1 MGHRSHRIY
10 GPPRP
15 SYPWA
20 TVLWATVLWAT
31 LSTREKNRGRE
42 KKSSARKNWQNIS
55 WFSVRGE
62 NVRISY
68 LYETHQIEFIM
79 LRSLCIWLH
88 SQKFPYAKLKILL
101 SLRLHIKFP
110 ATEKIIYSLL
120 RIDTSCDREMKTELS
135 GFKRGLATLWRFQG
149 PVNIIFE

>member
-1 MGHRSHRIY
+1 MGHRIMGHRIM
-10 GPPRP
+10 GHRIMGHRIMGHRIMGH
-15 SYPWA
+15 
-20 TVLWATVLWAT
+20 LKHE
-31 LSTREKNRGRE
+31 EKKSRKRKKIERE
-42 KKSSARKNWQNIS
+42 KKIDKTSLDFLLEAK
-55 WFSVRGE
+55 

-135 GFKRGLATLWRFQG
+135 GFKRGLATIWRFQG

>member
-10 GPPRP
+10 GPTRP

-31 LSTREKNRGRE
+31 LSTRKKNRARE
-42 KKSSARKNWQNIS
+42 KIDKTSLDLLLEAK
-55 WFSVRGE
+55 
-62 NVRISY
+62 NVRTSY

-101 SLRLHIKFP
+101 SLRLHIKLP

-135 GFKRGLATLWRFQG
+135 GFKRGLATIWRFQG

>member
-1 MGHRSHRIY
+1 MGHRIRGHRIR
-10 GPPRP
+10 GHRIMGHRIMGHLKHEEKKIEEEKKNR
-15 SYPWA
+15 A
-20 TVLWATVLWAT
+20 
-31 LSTREKNRGRE
+31 REKIDKTSLDFLLE
-42 KKSSARKNWQNIS
+42 AK
-55 WFSVRGE
+55 

-79 LRSLCIWLH
+79 LKSLCIWLH

-135 GFKRGLATLWRFQG
+135 GFKRGLATIWRFQG

>member
-31 LSTREKNRGRE
+31 LSTRKKNRARE
-42 KKSSARKNWQNIS
+42 KIDKTSLDLLLEAK
-55 WFSVRGE
+55 
-62 NVRISY
+62 NVRTSY

-79 LRSLCIWLH
+79 LRSLCI
-88 SQKFPYAKLKILL
+88 
-101 SLRLHIKFP
+101 
-110 ATEKIIYSLL
+110 
-120 RIDTSCDREMKTELS
+120 
-135 GFKRGLATLWRFQG
+135 
-149 PVNIIFE
+149 

>member
-20 TVLWATVLWAT
+20 TVLWATVLWAI
-31 LSTREKNRGRE
+31 EEEKKNRGRE
-42 KKSSARKNWQNIS
+42 KIDKTSLDFLLEAK
-55 WFSVRGE
+55 

-79 LRSLCIWLH
+79 LRSLCI
-88 SQKFPYAKLKILL
+88 
-101 SLRLHIKFP
+101 
-110 ATEKIIYSLL
+110 
-120 RIDTSCDREMKTELS
+120 
-135 GFKRGLATLWRFQG
+135 
-149 PVNIIFE
+149 